1 MAEGVRLQFVL
12 PAGLADALKRRAK
25 LEGRTVS
32 SLGAFLLELGLR
44 QIPPLETGSPGLDRE
59 N

>member
-12 PAGLADALKRRAK
+12 PTGLADALKRRAK